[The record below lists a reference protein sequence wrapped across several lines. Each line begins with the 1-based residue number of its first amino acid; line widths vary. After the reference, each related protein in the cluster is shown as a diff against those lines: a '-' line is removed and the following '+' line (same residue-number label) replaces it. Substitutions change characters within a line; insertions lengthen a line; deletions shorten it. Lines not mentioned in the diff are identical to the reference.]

1 MNTRMIERIIG
12 VSAALLL
19 ILLQVAPVAQQ
30 HVIEIVDL
38 LKERALHV
46 VVEGDSHV
54 DPGDYRLQ
62 VDEVIIGLWKRV
74 YGYGYV
80 NVTDEGVRVKAA
92 FSKASMGMAGVYVK
106 FTRRPLSFKAR
117 LRLSVEEDLGGVI
130 EVVLH
135 KTWYNGSGGDK
146 PGSPLTQII
155 VYPKYGLALIGNIQ
169 RSIGKT
175 KTLNIE
181 LSYNESL
188 TTLTV
193 NGFTAKSNITSPP
206 TYITLMALSTDPGL
220 NITFTLESF
229 NITYSLQEPTTPPT
243 ITGVNETTSTPPQTT
258 THTCTTSTPEI
269 ASISFN
275 TTSQITETITS
286 SQKTKTSNT
295 ISTKSATE
303 PRVKITSTIVSNATI
318 TIVYPN
324 GSTFTSIVPVTRK
337 QVSGG
342 PFETPM
348 LSSST
353 PGATSSVESR
363 VFNTTFYMILLVA
376 VIVVIAA
383 SIVFSRRR

>member
-30 HVIEIVDL
+30 HIEIVDL

-80 NVTDEGVRVKAA
+80 NVTDKGVRVKAA
-92 FSKASMGMAGVYVK
+92 FSKASMGMAGIYVK
-106 FTRRPLSFKAR
+106 FTRRPLSFKAW
-117 LRLSVEEDLGGVI
+117 LRLSIEEDLGGVI

-155 VYPKYGLALIGNIQ
+155 VYPKYGLALIGSIQ

-193 NGFTAKSNITSPP
+193 NGFTAKLNITSPP

-220 NITFTLESF
+220 NITFTLETF

-243 ITGVNETTSTPPQTT
+243 VTGVNETTSTPSQTT

-269 ASISFN
+269 VSISFN
-275 TTSQITETITS
+275 TTSRSSQTTETMTS
-286 SQKTKTSNT
+286 SQQTKTSNT
-295 ISTKSATE
+295 TSTTE
-303 PRVKITSTIVSNATI
+303 PRVKVTSTIVSNATI

-348 LSSST
+348 LGSST
-353 PGATSSVESR
+353 PGTTSSVESR
-363 VFNTTFYMILLVA
+363 VFNTTFYLIILVA
-376 VIVVIAA
+376 VIVVIVA
-383 SIVFSRRR
+383 SIVFSRKR

>member
-30 HVIEIVDL
+30 HIEIVDL

-80 NVTDEGVRVKAA
+80 NVTDKGVRVKAA
-92 FSKASMGMAGVYVK
+92 FSKASMGMAGIYVK
-106 FTRRPLSFKAR
+106 FTRRPLSFKAW
-117 LRLSVEEDLGGVI
+117 LRLSIEEDLGGVI

-155 VYPKYGLALIGNIQ
+155 VYPKYGLALIGSIQ

-193 NGFTAKSNITSPP
+193 NGFTAKLSITSPP

-220 NITFTLESF
+220 NITFTLETF

-243 ITGVNETTSTPPQTT
+243 VTGVNETTSTPSQTT

-269 ASISFN
+269 VSISFN
-275 TTSQITETITS
+275 TTSRSSQTTETMTS
-286 SQKTKTSNT
+286 SQQTKTSNT
-295 ISTKSATE
+295 TSTTE
-303 PRVKITSTIVSNATI
+303 PRVKVTSTIVSNATI

-348 LSSST
+348 LGSST
-353 PGATSSVESR
+353 PGTTSSVESR
-363 VFNTTFYMILLVA
+363 VFNTTFYLIILVA
-376 VIVVIAA
+376 VIVVIVA
-383 SIVFSRRR
+383 SIVFSRKR